1 MSVEA
6 SVKTSF
12 KTRNSPVVGKIWTL
26 IAVIIIVA
34 ATVIWNRAQASGS
47 SVALPNPAVDASPAA
62 TSGQQTAVV
71 AGGCFWGIQ
80 AVFQHVKGVK
90 DATSGYSGGSVAS
103 PDYEEVSTGSTGHAE
118 SVKITFDPSQISYG
132 QLLKVFFSVAHD
144 PTELNRQ
151 GPDTGSQYRSVIFYA
166 NDEQKRIAE
175 AYISQLEQAK
185 SFRSPI
191 VTQVVP
197 LKAFYAAE
205 GYHQNYATLH
215 PDNPY
220 IAINDAPKVEHLRQ
234 QFPDLYKK

>member
-6 SVKTSF
+6 K
-12 KTRNSPVVGKIWTL
+12 NSPVIGKITVL
-26 IAVIIIVA
+26 IAVLILA
-34 ATVIWNRAQASGS
+34 AAVIGHRANAAEG
-47 SVALPNPAVDASPAA
+47 SVALPDPAVNAPLASK
-62 TSGQQTAVV
+62 SGQQTAVV
-71 AGGCFWGIQ
+71 AGGCFWGVQ
-80 AVFQHVKGVK
+80 AVFQHVRGVK
-90 DATSGYSGGSVAS
+90 DATSGYSGGSAAS
-103 PDYEEVSTGSTGHAE
+103 PGYEEVSTGNTGHAE

-144 PTELNRQ
+144 PTQLNRQ

-166 NDEQKRIAE
+166 DEEQQHIAQ

-185 SFRSPI
+185 SFPARI

-234 QFPDLYKK
+234 QLPDLYKK

>member
-1 MSVEA
+1 M
-6 SVKTSF
+6 
-12 KTRNSPVVGKIWTL
+12 VGKIGTL
-26 IAVIIIVA
+26 IAVLIIIILA
-34 ATVIWNRAQASGS
+34 ATVIRNRVQATGVSI
-47 SVALPNPAVDASPAA
+47 ALLDPAVDAPLAA
-62 TSGQQTAVV
+62 RSGQQTAVV

-103 PDYEEVSTGSTGHAE
+103 PGYEEVSSGNTGHAE

-144 PTELNRQ
+144 PTQLNRQ
-151 GPDTGSQYRSVIFYA
+151 GPDTGSQYRSVVFYA
-166 NDEQKRIAE
+166 NEEQKHIAE
-175 AYISQLEQAK
+175 AYISQLEQAR
-185 SFRSPI
+185 SFRGPI

-205 GYHQNYATLH
+205 AYHQNYATLH

-234 QFPDLYKK
+234 QLPDLYKK

>member
-1 MSVEA
+1 MTVGA
-6 SVKTSF
+6 K
-12 KTRNSPVVGKIWTL
+12 NSAVVGQIATL
-26 IAVIIIVA
+26 IAVLILA
-34 ATVIWNRAQASGS
+34 AAVTWNRAHASGS
-47 SVALPNPAVDASPAA
+47 GIALPDPAVDAPLAGK
-62 TSGQQTAVV
+62 SGKQTAVV

-103 PDYEEVSTGSTGHAE
+103 PGYEEVSTGNTGHAE

-144 PTELNRQ
+144 PTQLNRQ
-151 GPDTGSQYRSVIFYA
+151 GPDTGSQYRSVIFYTD
-166 NDEQKRIAE
+166 DEQKHIAE
-175 AYISQLEQAK
+175 AYISQLEQAR
-185 SFRSPI
+185 SFRAPI

-197 LKAFYAAE
+197 LNAFYAAE
-205 GYHQNYATLH
+205 AYHQNYATLH

-234 QFPDLYKK
+234 QLPDLYKK

>member
-1 MSVEA
+1 MSVDA
-6 SVKTSF
+6 T
-12 KTRNSPVVGKIWTL
+12 NSLAVGKITTMIAIL
-26 IAVIIIVA
+26 ILGAAVIAHRANA
-34 ATVIWNRAQASGS
+34 AEGAI
-47 SVALPNPAVDASPAA
+47 ALPNPAVDASLAPN
-62 TSGQQTAVV
+62 SGTQTAVI

-80 AVFQHVKGVK
+80 AVFQHVKGVQ

-103 PDYEEVSTGSTGHAE
+103 PGYEEVSTGTTGHAE
-118 SVKITFDPSQISYG
+118 SVKITFDPSQITYG

-144 PTELNRQ
+144 PTQLNRQ

-166 NDEQKRIAE
+166 NEEQEHIAE
-175 AYISQLEQAK
+175 AYISQLEKAK
-185 SFRSPI
+185 SFPRPI

-197 LKAFYAAE
+197 LKAFYVAE

-234 QFPDLYKK
+234 QFADLYKK

>member
-1 MSVEA
+1 M
-6 SVKTSF
+6 
-12 KTRNSPVVGKIWTL
+12 VGKIGTL
-26 IAVIIIVA
+26 IAVLIIIILA
-34 ATVIWNRAQASGS
+34 ATVIRNRVQATGVSI
-47 SVALPNPAVDASPAA
+47 ALLDPAVDAPLAA
-62 TSGQQTAVV
+62 RSGQQTAVV

-103 PDYEEVSTGSTGHAE
+103 PGYEEVSSGNTGHAE

-144 PTELNRQ
+144 PTQLNRQ
-151 GPDTGSQYRSVIFYA
+151 GPDTGSQYRSVVFYA
-166 NDEQKRIAE
+166 NEEQKHIAE
-175 AYISQLEQAK
+175 AYISQLEQAR
-185 SFRSPI
+185 SFRGLI

-205 GYHQNYATLH
+205 AYHQNYATLH

-234 QFPDLYKK
+234 QLPDLYKK

>member
-1 MSVEA
+1 MSVE
-6 SVKTSF
+6 VK
-12 KTRNSPVVGKIWTL
+12 NSPAVGKITVL
-26 IAVIIIVA
+26 IAILILAAAVIGHRANA
-34 ATVIWNRAQASGS
+34 AEGAI
-47 SVALPNPAVDASPAA
+47 ALPDPAVDAPVASQ
-62 TSGQQTAVV
+62 SGKQTAVV

-103 PDYEEVSTGSTGHAE
+103 PGYEEVSTGTTGHAE
-118 SVKITFDPSQISYG
+118 SVKITFDPSQITYG

-144 PTELNRQ
+144 PTQLNRQ

-166 NDEQKRIAE
+166 NEEQQHIAE
-175 AYISQLEQAK
+175 AYISQLEQTK
-185 SFRSPI
+185 LFRGRI

-197 LKAFYAAE
+197 LKAFYSAE

-215 PDNPY
+215 PYDPY

-234 QFPDLYKK
+234 QLPNLYKK

>member
-6 SVKTSF
+6 GS
-12 KTRNSPVVGKIWTL
+12 SPAVGR
-26 IAVIIIVA
+26 IALLVAILVFA
-34 ATVIWNRAQASGS
+34 ATVTLTRARAAADK
-47 SVALPNPAVDASPAA
+47 VALPDPAVDAPLAA
-62 TSGQQTAVV
+62 KSAKQTAVF
-71 AGGCFWGIQ
+71 AGGCFWGVQ

-90 DATSGYSGGSVAS
+90 DATSGYSGGSVAA
-103 PDYEEVSTGSTGHAE
+103 PGYEEVSTGKTGHAE
-118 SVKITFDPSQISYG
+118 SVKIAFDSSQISYG

-144 PTELNRQ
+144 PTQLNRQ

-175 AYISQLEQAK
+175 AYISQLDQARL
-185 SFRSPI
+185 FPGPI

-205 GYHQNYATLH
+205 GYHQDYATLH
-215 PDNPY
+215 PDDPY
-220 IAINDAPKVEHLRQ
+220 IAINDAPKVANLRQ